1 MMVDKKADV
10 VKDIRFCKDLMDRL
24 WKDAMKYEEAGLY
37 DDKHTVLQAD
47 IIRLRR
53 ELNEVRKKL
62 DWDYSQ
68 PYKAESE
75 VNADAD
81 SD

>member
-1 MMVDKKADV
+1 MTIDKKDV
-10 VKDIRFCKDLMDRL
+10 VKDIQFCKDLMDRIL
-24 WKDAMKYEEAGLY
+24 KDAKKYEKASLY

-62 DWDYSQ
+62 DCDY
-68 PYKAESE
+68 KE
-75 VNADAD
+75 
-81 SD
+81 

>member
-1 MMVDKKADV
+1 MTVDKKDV

-24 WKDAMKYEEAGLY
+24 LKDAKKYEEARLY

-62 DWDYSQ
+62 DWDY
-68 PYKAESE
+68 KE
-75 VNADAD
+75 
-81 SD
+81 

>member
-1 MMVDKKADV
+1 MTIDTKDEI

-24 WKDAMKYEEAGLY
+24 VKDAEKYRESGPC

-62 DWDYSQ
+62 DRWS
-68 PYKAESE
+68 
-75 VNADAD
+75 
-81 SD
+81 

>member
-1 MMVDKKADV
+1 MNVDKKQI
-10 VKDIRFCKDLMDRL
+10 VKDIQFCKELMDRL
-24 WKDAMKYEEAGLY
+24 LKDAKKYEKSGLY

-62 DWDYSQ
+62 DWDY
-68 PYKAESE
+68 E
-75 VNADAD
+75 VEE
-81 SD
+81 

>member
-1 MMVDKKADV
+1 MVDKKDV

-24 WKDAMKYEEAGLY
+24 WKDAMKYEEADKH

-62 DWDYSQ
+62 DWDWSQ

-75 VNADAD
+75 VQNED

>member
-1 MMVDKKADV
+1 MTLDKKDV
-10 VKDIRFCKDLMDRL
+10 VRDIQFCKDLMDRL
-24 WKDAMKYEEAGLY
+24 LKDAKKYGEASSY

-62 DWDYSQ
+62 DWDY
-68 PYKAESE
+68 KE
-75 VNADAD
+75 
-81 SD
+81 

>member
-1 MMVDKKADV
+1 MTVDKKDV
-10 VKDIRFCKDLMDRL
+10 VKDIQFCKDLMDRL
-24 WKDAMKYEEAGLY
+24 LRDAKKYEEASLY

-62 DWDYSQ
+62 DWDY
-68 PYKAESE
+68 KE
-75 VNADAD
+75 
-81 SD
+81 

>member
-1 MMVDKKADV
+1 MIVDKKADV

-24 WKDAMKYEEAGLY
+24 LKDAEKFEKANLY

-62 DWDYSQ
+62 DRWS
-68 PYKAESE
+68 
-75 VNADAD
+75 
-81 SD
+81 

>member
-1 MMVDKKADV
+1 MTIDKKEV
-10 VKDIRFCKDLMDRL
+10 IKDIQFCKDLMDRL
-24 WKDAMKYEEAGLY
+24 LKDAKKYEEASLY

-62 DWDYSQ
+62 DWDY
-68 PYKAESE
+68 KE
-75 VNADAD
+75 VEE
-81 SD
+81 